1 MREFI
6 LARAGQGLRRKM
18 GLGEAANIS
27 SKIPV
32 GSVTVDC
39 GLAWDQGKNMWS
51 EPNGL
56 GTTGSG
62 RTWVYECLCQIE
74 RF

>member
-1 MREFI
+1 MLGNDSHALDSSISAGSQMREFI

-39 GLAWDQGKNMWS
+39 GLA
-51 EPNGL
+51 
-56 GTTGSG
+56 
-62 RTWVYECLCQIE
+62 
-74 RF
+74 